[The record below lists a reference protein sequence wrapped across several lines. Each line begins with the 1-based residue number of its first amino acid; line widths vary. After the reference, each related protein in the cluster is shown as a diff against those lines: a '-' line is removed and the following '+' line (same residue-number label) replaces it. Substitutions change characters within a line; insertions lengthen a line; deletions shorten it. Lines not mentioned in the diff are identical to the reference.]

1 MRYKPNCGIAGE
13 RERKKSN
20 TMPLKGS
27 NLMHSLAC
35 SQNKGL
41 GKYQRRASL
50 LPTGPFLYPDPH
62 TEVERQVCDSQ
73 S

>member
-1 MRYKPNCGIAGE
+1 M
-13 RERKKSN
+13 
-20 TMPLKGS
+20 KGS
-27 NLMHSLAC
+27 NLMHRLAC

-41 GKYQRRASL
+41 GKYQRRASW